1 MVKVRIEY
9 KGQVR
14 EFEKDAVI
22 AFFPDKESTHA
33 VVTGETSIDRAA
45 GALSA
50 GIPRIL
56 EQASESR
63 MEYVSTMIDAW
74 NKIDKKIK
82 EELRAGKI
90 HPLVDVLVKA
100 MGKELEK

>member
-22 AFFPDKESTHA
+22 AFFPDKESA
-33 VVTGETSIDRAA
+33 RMIFTGETSTERVV
-45 GALSA
+45 GTLSA

-56 EQASESR
+56 ELASESWMKYFSAMTCVR
-63 MEYVSTMIDAW
+63 EIL
-74 NKIDKKIK
+74 NEKIQ
-82 EELRAGKI
+82 EELFRKM
-90 HPLVDVLVKA
+90 K
-100 MGKELEK
+100 K

>member
-9 KGQVR
+9 KGQVY

-56 EQASESR
+56 EVASESR
-63 MEYVSTMIDAW
+63 MEYVSTMINVR

-82 EELRAGKI
+82 KELKAGGI
-90 HPLVDVLVKA
+90 HPLVDALVKI
-100 MGKELEK
+100 KKL

>member
-22 AFFPDKESTHA
+22 AFFPDEESAH
-33 VVTGETSIDRAA
+33 TSIAGEMNIDRVE

-50 GIPRIL
+50 VIPIIL
-56 EQASESR
+56 EKVSDDR
-63 MEYVSTMIDAW
+63 MEYVSAMIKVHDE
-74 NKIDKKIK
+74 IDKKIK
-82 EELRAGKI
+82 KELKAGGI
-90 HPLVDVLVKA
+90 HPLVDALVKT
-100 MGKELEK
+100 KKL

>member
-22 AFFPDKESTHA
+22 AFFPDEESAHTA
-33 VVTGETSIDRAA
+33 IAGEMNIDRVE

-50 GIPRIL
+50 VIPIIL
-56 EQASESR
+56 EKVSDDR
-63 MEYVSTMIDAW
+63 MEYVSAMIKVHDE
-74 NKIDKKIK
+74 IDKKIK
-82 EELRAGKI
+82 KELKAGGI
-90 HPLVDVLVKA
+90 HPVVDALVKT
-100 MGKELEK
+100 KKL

>member
-9 KGQVR
+9 KGQVY

-56 EQASESR
+56 EVASESR
-63 MEYVSTMIDAW
+63 MEYVSTMIDVH
-74 NKIDKKIK
+74 NKIGEKIK
-82 EELRAGKI
+82 EELKAGGV
-90 HPLVDVLVKA
+90 HPLADALVEA
-100 MGKELEK
+100 MEEELEK

>member
-9 KGQVR
+9 DGQVR

-22 AFFPDKESTHA
+22 AFFPDDGG
-33 VVTGETSIDRAA
+33 VYQVLMGETNADEMTK
-45 GALSA
+45 ALSA

-56 EQASESR
+56 EVASESR

-74 NKIDKKIK
+74 NKIEEKIE
-82 EELRAGKI
+82 EELRAGGV
-90 HPLVDVLVKA
+90 HPLVDALIKA
-100 MGKELEK
+100 MGEELER

>member
-22 AFFPDKESTHA
+22 AFFPDEESAH
-33 VVTGETSIDRAA
+33 TSIAGEMNIDRVE

-50 GIPRIL
+50 VIPIIL
-56 EQASESR
+56 EKVSDDR
-63 MEYVSTMIDAW
+63 MEYVSAMIKVHDE
-74 NKIDKKIK
+74 IDKKIK
-82 EELRAGKI
+82 KELKAGGI
-90 HPLVDVLVKA
+90 HPLVDALVKI
-100 MGKELEK
+100 KKL

>member
-22 AFFPDKESTHA
+22 AFFPDKESA
-33 VVTGETSIDRAA
+33 RMIFTGETSIKRVT
-45 GALSA
+45 GTLSA

-56 EQASESR
+56 ELASEIR
-63 MEYVSTMIDAW
+63 TEYVSTMIDVR
-74 NKIDKKIK
+74 NKIEEKIK
-82 EELRAGKI
+82 EELKAGGI
-90 HPLVDVLVKA
+90 NPLVDALVKI
-100 MGKELEK
+100 KKL